1 MYIIYFFLL
10 QICILYHVSYKY
22 YIRHII
28 PDNLTSCNRTK
39 KCVKQ
44 TRRINL
50 KTNIYV
56 TRAVNELNIN
66 DRGKA
71 NRSRT
76 TDIIIGYVC
85 LFTELK

>member
-1 MYIIYFFLL
+1 MCHINIISD
-10 QICILYHVSYKY
+10 ILYPTISQVV
-22 YIRHII
+22 
-28 PDNLTSCNRTK
+28 K

-56 TRAVNELNIN
+56 TRAVNELNIK